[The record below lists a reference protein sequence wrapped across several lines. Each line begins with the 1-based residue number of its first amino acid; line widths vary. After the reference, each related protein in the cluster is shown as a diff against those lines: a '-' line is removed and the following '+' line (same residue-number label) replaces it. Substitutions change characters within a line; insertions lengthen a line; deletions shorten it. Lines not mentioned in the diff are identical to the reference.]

1 MMYNIVIFDLDD
13 TLTNDKEN
21 IKEAFKEVVKFK
33 NEKYSD
39 VEFEK
44 FYRIDKETWKKRA
57 TGELITPYEDSNEKK
72 AEWLRAYRF
81 LKYYNDEI
89 TYNEAVNINNL
100 YMEGMKKKIVP
111 REYAYEAIK
120 YIHDKG
126 YRIVIAT
133 NGPIVPLK
141 EKINKL
147 NITQYIS
154 NVFSAEEVGAMKPH
168 EDFYKGLFKK
178 IGVKTSDKMLF
189 IGDELEKDIKG
200 AIENKIDTCWCNY
213 NNEENLKYKV
223 NYEIHNLKELT
234 SIL

>member
-1 MMYNIVIFDLDD
+1 MYNIIIFDLDD

-21 IKEAFKEVVKFK
+21 IKEAFKEVIKFK
-33 NEKYSD
+33 NEKYTD
-39 VEFEK
+39 IEFER
-44 FYRIDKETWKKRA
+44 FYKIDKETWRKRA
-57 TGELITPYEDSNEKK
+57 AGELSTPYEDNNEKK

-81 LKYYNDEI
+81 LKYYNNEI
-89 TYNEAVNINNL
+89 TYNEAVKLNNL
-100 YMEGMKKKIVP
+100 YMEGMKRKIVSRP
-111 REYAYEAIK
+111 YTFETVR
-120 YIHDKG
+120 YIYNKG
-126 YRIVIAT
+126 YKIVIAT
-133 NGPIVPLK
+133 NGPIVPLN
-141 EKINKL
+141 EKMNKL
-147 NITQYIS
+147 GITQYIS

-178 IGVKTSDKMLF
+178 IDVKPNDKMLF

-213 NNEENLKYKV
+213 NNEKNTKYKI

>member
-1 MMYNIVIFDLDD
+1 MYNIIIFDLDD

-21 IKEAFKEVVKFK
+21 IREAFKEVVKFK

-39 VEFEK
+39 EKFEK
-44 FYRIDKETWKKRA
+44 FYRVDKDTWKKRA
-57 TGELITPYEDSNEKK
+57 AGELITPYEDSNEKK

-81 LKYYNDEI
+81 IKYYNDEI
-89 TYNEAVNINNL
+89 TYNEAVNLNNV
-100 YMEGMKKKIVP
+100 YMEGMKKKVIS
-111 REYAYEAIK
+111 RENAYETIK
-120 YIHDKG
+120 YIHNKG
-126 YRIVIAT
+126 YKIVIAT

-147 NITQYIS
+147 GITQYIFK
-154 NVFSAEEVGAMKPH
+154 VFSAEEVGAMKPH

-178 IGVKTSDKMLF
+178 IEVKLSDKILF

-213 NNEENLKYKV
+213 NKEKNTKYKV

>member
-1 MMYNIVIFDLDD
+1 MYNIIIFDLDD

-21 IKEAFKEVVKFK
+21 IKEAFKEVLKFK
-33 NEKYSD
+33 NEKYTD
-39 VEFEK
+39 EEFER
-44 FYRIDKETWKKRA
+44 FYKIDKETWRKRA
-57 TGELITPYEDSNEKK
+57 AGKLLTPYEDNNEKK

-81 LKYYNDEI
+81 LKYYNNEI
-89 TYNEAVNINNL
+89 SYNEAVKINNI
-100 YMEGMKKKIVP
+100 YMEGMKRKVVSRP
-111 REYAYEAIK
+111 YTFEAVK
-120 YIHDKG
+120 YIYDRG
-126 YRIVIAT
+126 YKIVIAT

-147 NITQYIS
+147 GITQYIF

-178 IGVKTSDKMLF
+178 IDVKPNDKMLF

-213 NNEENLKYKV
+213 NNEENTKYKV
-223 NYEIHNLKELT
+223 NYEIHDLKELT